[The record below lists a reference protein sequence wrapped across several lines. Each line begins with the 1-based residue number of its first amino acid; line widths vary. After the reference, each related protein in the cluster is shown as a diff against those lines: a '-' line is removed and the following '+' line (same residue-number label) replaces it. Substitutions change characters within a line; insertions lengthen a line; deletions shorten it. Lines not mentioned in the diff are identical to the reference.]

1 MENVQERPPGYI
13 CHNTL
18 HILTGID
25 RCRGNGSCRNEKREA
40 AAFQGHQES
49 QLCRVHLQYNS
60 RREFLLLGTIESCG
74 HKIVH
79 IKPSPAHCTLGLYHV
94 LFGISVRT

>member
-1 MENVQERPPGYI
+1 MENVQELPSGYV

-18 HILTGID
+18 HILAGID
-25 RCRGNGSCRNEKREA
+25 RCRGNRSCRNEKHEA

-60 RREFLLLGTIESCG
+60 RREFLLLGAAEGSG
-74 HKIVH
+74 H
-79 IKPSPAHCTLGLYHV
+79 
-94 LFGISVRT
+94 